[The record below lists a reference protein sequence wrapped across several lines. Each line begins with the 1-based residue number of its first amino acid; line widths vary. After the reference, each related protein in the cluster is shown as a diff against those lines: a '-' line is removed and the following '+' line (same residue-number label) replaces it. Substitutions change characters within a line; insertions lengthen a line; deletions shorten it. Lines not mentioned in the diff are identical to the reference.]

1 MEIKYSWKW
10 FITGTLLPLVII
22 GALYLKDMNRYLN
35 EKNYFIIIIILV
47 FLILVFV
54 NIYKFF
60 IDCFINI
67 DKDDLIVTRNFINF
81 KKKFKLKEI
90 EYIYTK
96 NRWLV
101 ISVNSKEKKIRKDFI
116 RTSQVKSFFDEL
128 ASKTNLEIKSH
139 D

>member
-22 GALYLKDMNRYLN
+22 VALYFKDMNRYLN
-35 EKNYFIIIIILV
+35 EKNYFIITILLV
-47 FLILVFV
+47 LLILVLV

-67 DKDDLIVTRNFINF
+67 DNDDLIVTRNFLNF
-81 KKKFKLKEI
+81 KRRMKLKEI
-90 EYIYTK
+90 EYIYTEK
-96 NRWLV
+96 RWMV
-101 ISVNSKEKKIRKDFI
+101 VSVNGKEIKIRKDFI
-116 RTSQVKSFFDEL
+116 RTAQEKSFYDEL
-128 ASKTNLEIKSH
+128 SSKTKLEIKNH